1 LWQYDIGALYISSPG
16 CALLCSY
23 RSRHSGLYFDSSW
36 LGLRH
41 PFTDSANNLR
51 SRLTLSCAEHPCDVQ
66 RNLIGVVYLSTQQ
79 VALLQLLQ
87 QSISLLRAQ
96 ALDEFA

>member
-1 LWQYDIGALYISSPG
+1 LWQYDIGALYISSLG

-23 RSRHSGLYFDSSW
+23 RSRLFGLYCDSSC
-36 LGLRH
+36 LGLLH

-51 SRLTLSCAEHPCDVQ
+51 SRFSLPCAEQSRDIQ

-79 VALLQLLQ
+79 VTPLQLLQ
-87 QSISLLRAQ
+87 QGTALLGA
-96 ALDEFA
+96 